1 MQRDLVYKLSGGS
14 FIINFLIDIGH
25 ERPSRVIQS
34 ILFVG

>member
-14 FIINFLIDIGH
+14 FIINFFLTLAIKKH
-25 ERPSRVIQS
+25 SRVIQS